1 MKQRDF
7 DEYLEDLEELVN
19 VDSFTGDTRGLN
31 AMAGILAD
39 KYERAGLFTHVE
51 YQGDRGLAHVTA
63 STADPETLPKD
74 VEKPYDVMFVGHF
87 DTVFEPGTAA
97 ERPFSIEGDRAM
109 GPGVADMKGGLL
121 LAFYLTMELK
131 ERYPDMNILIVN
143 NGDEEG
149 GSPASGRSLTD
160 ISKKARYAFVMEPGR
175 INGGFVRS
183 RKGVEEIRIRFRG
196 KAAHAGIEPEKG
208 VNAITEAAMWIPKLH
223 KLNDP
228 EKGIT
233 LNVDVIRGGTVSNV
247 IAEECELVFDS
258 RFLTREDKDRI
269 EDGVFDLMDNPF
281 DSRVSTEFIK
291 LSEFPPMVMTEQSA
305 EMIRVIEEES
315 KKLGYDPI
323 FLDVAGASDASLVSS
338 AGTPVIDACGPWGD
352 GFHTENEYILIHTV
366 RERFD
371 VLIAAIERLTG
382 KIAD

>member
-1 MKQRDF
+1 MSLLRVAQLSR
-7 DEYLEDLEELVN
+7 
-19 VDSFTGDTRGLN
+19 SSW
-31 AMAGILAD
+31 
-39 KYERAGLFTHVE
+39 
-51 YQGDRGLAHVTA
+51 A
-63 STADPETLPKD
+63 STTRKSVLTSLSSVVLQKRRYWWKKSSKDDEKTKEQEEEADSASLPKD

-228 EKGIT
+228 EKGI
-233 LNVDVIRGGTVSNV
+233 IG
-247 IAEECELVFDS
+247 AAMAVFNGS
-258 RFLTREDKDRI
+258 
-269 EDGVFDLMDNPF
+269 DN
-281 DSRVSTEFIK
+281 
-291 LSEFPPMVMTEQSA
+291 
-305 EMIRVIEEES
+305 
-315 KKLGYDPI
+315 
-323 FLDVAGASDASLVSS
+323 
-338 AGTPVIDACGPWGD
+338 
-352 GFHTENEYILIHTV
+352 
-366 RERFD
+366 
-371 VLIAAIERLTG
+371 
-382 KIAD
+382 